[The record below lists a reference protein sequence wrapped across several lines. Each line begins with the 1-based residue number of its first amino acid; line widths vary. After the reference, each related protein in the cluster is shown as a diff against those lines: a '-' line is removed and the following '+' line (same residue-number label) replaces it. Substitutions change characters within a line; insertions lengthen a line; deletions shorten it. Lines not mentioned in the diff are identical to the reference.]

1 MQCIQHRWKL
11 VSRSTFRKDIA
22 YQEFGESP
30 PPRLE
35 IGKCEAVKRQWKK
48 PVVWGGL
55 GKYRGRETE
64 RAAESE
70 CAKGR
75 PAPVRAVRERG
86 IVRAKEEKTR
96 AEGRPSSGWL
106 EKKREDRRRR
116 RRRKR
121 SVESKYL
128 DTQNA

>member
-1 MQCIQHRWKL
+1 M
-11 VSRSTFRKDIA
+11 
-22 YQEFGESP
+22 
-30 PPRLE
+30 
-35 IGKCEAVKRQWKK
+35 
-48 PVVWGGL
+48 WGGL
-55 GKYRGRETE
+55 GKYRGREAAE

-96 AEGRPSSGWL
+96 AEGRPRSGWL
-106 EKKREDRRRR
+106 AKKREDRR